1 MFIPSTFN
9 SEQDAAKVRK
19 MMNIRKK
26 YNKKLRRNNSILT
39 SYCLV
44 KNTRIRDFFYT
55 ATTILRRYK
64 DEVGKSMKIAL
75 S

>member
-1 MFIPSTFN
+1 
-9 SEQDAAKVRK
+9 
-19 MMNIRKK
+19 MNIRKK

-75 S
+75 SECPYVFLCNHELVPEVLIH